1 MTDSEGIASEL
12 SRTFEAA
19 TMQYL
24 SRAGGNADDWAAA
37 REIERRSTEKIQSLQ
52 DAYERDH
59 SERLATVMQELAKK
73 AAQHHLEHPAPRGV
87 AAKPAAQTVADARR
101 IVQRMHA
108 ADVASV
114 RTTARQ
120 EMDDLLEQA
129 LNRNRTPSV
138 VRDAFRRASGGER
151 QRTQFL

>member
-19 TMQYL
+19 TMQYI

-37 REIERRSTEKIQSLQ
+37 RQIERRTNEKIQELQ

-59 SERLATVMQELAKK
+59 PERLAKVMQELAQK
-73 AAQHHLEHPAPRGV
+73 ASRQHLEHPSPRGL
-87 AAKPAAQTVADARR
+87 AAKPAAQTVADARH

-108 ADVASV
+108 ADLASV

-129 LNRNRTPSV
+129 LNRNRKPSV
-138 VRDAFRRASGGER
+138 MRDAFRRASGGER
-151 QRTQFL
+151 QRTQSI